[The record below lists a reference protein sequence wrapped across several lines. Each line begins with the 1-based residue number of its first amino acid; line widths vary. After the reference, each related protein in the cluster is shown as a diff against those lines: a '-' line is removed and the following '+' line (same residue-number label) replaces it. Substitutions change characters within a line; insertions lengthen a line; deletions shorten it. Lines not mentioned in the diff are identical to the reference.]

1 MAKGGELSLANKIR
15 LREINEQ
22 IKEEQKTIDEFDE
35 DDVQR
40 EYDRFGN
47 PSPLSFNQ
55 QVVIAAENN
64 LEKLQEER
72 KILLESKNMPKGLQ
86 VTLGDYEFDEH
97 GWAYSYGKFK
107 AKNRSFGFMVSVDPN
122 EKASVSWDEPY
133 MQNATWDKK
142 IIDEVT
148 KDMPISNKMA
158 KGGETKSE
166 DSQKK
171 SVGGFIAGAIAG
183 SLGTYLYQ
191 KNKNKSTTSERN
203 KSDWRE
209 DLKSDIDKEGFD
221 YAMTQLVDEDEIND
235 EFKKLRNNY
244 LSALKKVKNLDGLK
258 KEDKDELES
267 YYDSEGI
274 DDTLVEKGVW
284 RGIKNTKFQSNRKE
298 YIKSRDAIKKYLGLD
313 KNYAKGGVLSD
324 VDMYVKIHG
333 HYPEEVMALRGDGM
347 GLGIVKNEAHKFE
360 LSSEDSRKAE
370 EMGYE
375 FDYYDAKGWVEKEED
390 DDFAKGGELEKGDIY
405 RAVGNKWGVFLRKP
419 SKKIQ
424 SLLSVNSKTTK
435 RELKELLPTILDVSD
450 PLYDYVKPDSV
461 SGDFGIDPFEYHLI
475 LSKSLTEMGILKS
488 QDEIDEEQWDRKY
501 KSGELSYSWHNDF
514 QGISYKKKDNER
526 YLLGTP
532 LFRPN
537 GKQIKNPT
545 INDVIEIAKVTKD
558 GKFVYLNP
566 KYEGKKWVKNFL
578 QKLKETGR
586 LEYGGEMAKGGETK
600 FVNLKTLKGQSEVE
614 KYLQKGWSVKYQG
627 DKFAI
632 LQKGGKKMVKGG
644 ATFDDKVKAIS
655 KNLKG
660 RKVPKKLQKDYGKTY
675 DTKQER
681 DDAARRIAGAMRA
694 EEMGT
699 RKK

>member
-1 MAKGGELSLANKIR
+1 
-15 LREINEQ
+15 
-22 IKEEQKTIDEFDE
+22 
-35 DDVQR
+35 
-40 EYDRFGN
+40 
-47 PSPLSFNQ
+47 
-55 QVVIAAENN
+55 
-64 LEKLQEER
+64 
-72 KILLESKNMPKGLQ
+72 
-86 VTLGDYEFDEH
+86 
-97 GWAYSYGKFK
+97 
-107 AKNRSFGFMVSVDPN
+107 
-122 EKASVSWDEPY
+122 
-133 MQNATWDKK
+133 
-142 IIDEVT
+142 
-148 KDMPISNKMA
+148 
-158 KGGETKSE
+158 
-166 DSQKK
+166 
-171 SVGGFIAGAIAG
+171 
-183 SLGTYLYQ
+183 
-191 KNKNKSTTSERN
+191 
-203 KSDWRE
+203 
-209 DLKSDIDKEGFD
+209 
-221 YAMTQLVDEDEIND
+221 
-235 EFKKLRNNY
+235 
-244 LSALKKVKNLDGLK
+244 
-258 KEDKDELES
+258 
-267 YYDSEGI
+267 
-274 DDTLVEKGVW
+274 
-284 RGIKNTKFQSNRKE
+284 
-298 YIKSRDAIKKYLGLD
+298 
-313 KNYAKGGVLSD
+313 
-324 VDMYVKIHG
+324 MYVKIHG

-644 ATFDDKVKAIS
+644 ATFDDTVKAIS

>member
-1 MAKGGELSLANKIR
+1 MESVGDAWEDLTSNEQLGIIKGFREGYGKGQLMAKGGEIDPSYTHFAIRKSDGKIVTGWEYNDVDKQSIKYYTTMDLKDMDFKPSEFRILTSRYLKAKGIDPFDVKNWWNPSYDLGGSVEEGNLLMLKNKAREFEHHAEELQEVVEKNPRVDAWVVAKAERASSDLSDITHYLEGQVEMDDEPAVAGQMAKGGELSLANKIR

-142 IIDEVT
+142 IIDEVR

-158 KGGETKSE
+158 KGG
-166 DSQKK
+166 
-171 SVGGFIAGAIAG
+171 
-183 SLGTYLYQ
+183 
-191 KNKNKSTTSERN
+191 
-203 KSDWRE
+203 
-209 DLKSDIDKEGFD
+209 
-221 YAMTQLVDEDEIND
+221 
-235 EFKKLRNNY
+235 
-244 LSALKKVKNLDGLK
+244 
-258 KEDKDELES
+258 
-267 YYDSEGI
+267 
-274 DDTLVEKGVW
+274 
-284 RGIKNTKFQSNRKE
+284 
-298 YIKSRDAIKKYLGLD
+298 
-313 KNYAKGGVLSD
+313 VLSD
-324 VDMYVKIHG
+324 VDMYIKIHG

-390 DDFAKGGELEKGDIY
+390 DDF
-405 RAVGNKWGVFLRKP
+405 
-419 SKKIQ
+419 
-424 SLLSVNSKTTK
+424 
-435 RELKELLPTILDVSD
+435 
-450 PLYDYVKPDSV
+450 
-461 SGDFGIDPFEYHLI
+461 
-475 LSKSLTEMGILKS
+475 
-488 QDEIDEEQWDRKY
+488 
-501 KSGELSYSWHNDF
+501 
-514 QGISYKKKDNER
+514 
-526 YLLGTP
+526 
-532 LFRPN
+532 
-537 GKQIKNPT
+537 
-545 INDVIEIAKVTKD
+545 
-558 GKFVYLNP
+558 
-566 KYEGKKWVKNFL
+566 
-578 QKLKETGR
+578 
-586 LEYGGEMAKGGETK
+586 AKGGETK

>member
-1 MAKGGELSLANKIR
+1 
-15 LREINEQ
+15 
-22 IKEEQKTIDEFDE
+22 
-35 DDVQR
+35 
-40 EYDRFGN
+40 
-47 PSPLSFNQ
+47 
-55 QVVIAAENN
+55 
-64 LEKLQEER
+64 
-72 KILLESKNMPKGLQ
+72 
-86 VTLGDYEFDEH
+86 
-97 GWAYSYGKFK
+97 
-107 AKNRSFGFMVSVDPN
+107 MVSVDPN

-142 IIDEVT
+142 IIDEVR
-148 KDMPISNKMA
+148 KDMPITNEMA

-390 DDFAKGGELEKGDIY
+390 DDFAKGGE
-405 RAVGNKWGVFLRKP
+405 
-419 SKKIQ
+419 
-424 SLLSVNSKTTK
+424 
-435 RELKELLPTILDVSD
+435 
-450 PLYDYVKPDSV
+450 
-461 SGDFGIDPFEYHLI
+461 
-475 LSKSLTEMGILKS
+475 
-488 QDEIDEEQWDRKY
+488 
-501 KSGELSYSWHNDF
+501 
-514 QGISYKKKDNER
+514 
-526 YLLGTP
+526 
-532 LFRPN
+532 
-537 GKQIKNPT
+537 
-545 INDVIEIAKVTKD
+545 
-558 GKFVYLNP
+558 
-566 KYEGKKWVKNFL
+566 
-578 QKLKETGR
+578 
-586 LEYGGEMAKGGETK
+586 TK

-644 ATFDDKVKAIS
+644 ATFDDTVKAIS